1 VKFDLDDLWI
11 DPPPQPRPILPTLS
25 LGLDE
30 IFVTDS
36 VKEQGSHGVPRS
48 RFGDFMPVLS
58 VKLVRR
64 GSAHQPA
71 AIFSLS

>member
-1 VKFDLDDLWI
+1 MKFDLDDLWL
-11 DPPPQPRPILPTLS
+11 DPPSPSRPILPSLS

-30 IFVTDS
+30 IFVTDMNFK
-36 VKEQGSHGVPRS
+36 VEPRL
-48 RFGDFMPVLS
+48 GDFMPVLT

-64 GSAHQPA
+64 GSAHRPA